1 MKMKVENLQ
10 LRKRRS
16 TTRVLIAALLLIV
29 LLPGALW
36 SQQGR
41 TISGAVS
48 NEQQEPLQGV
58 KVQVKGSDRA
68 TSTDDGGRFTLEVG
82 PEDVLVF
89 TYIGYETAERS
100 VGQQTQ
106 LNVVM
111 AEAVSELDEVV
122 VVGYGTVKK
131 SSVTAAISKVENKN
145 LDQMPAGRPERALVG
160 RMAGVSISDARS
172 TPGAA
177 PTIRIRGAGSISA
190 SNDPLVVIDG
200 FPGGSLANIN
210 MNDVQSIEVLKDASS
225 SAIYGSRGAGGVVLV
240 TTKRGSGKA
249 RLNVDAYAGFSSPIL
264 HDDWMMGREWY
275 DYLVKYQNREFAW
288 AGGDVT
294 LPMHGD
300 ARRPV
305 TYQVSPLTYE
315 LPQTNWQNE
324 ITQNAPI
331 QNYNLSISGSKED
344 TKYYV
349 SAAYKDEVGNVKTA
363 GYKQYGLRANID
375 AKINDVVS
383 MGAELSPNYN
393 TRRIAGSD
401 MVSLVKYPSF
411 VPPVDE
417 TGKYPRTQDY
427 IATGH
432 SGQASPYTFLYGTN
446 SNVKNFNNLARVFVN
461 LKLLEG
467 LTFNTSV
474 GANINFN
481 STDYF
486 RGGVGDDLVPTQGT
500 ASDFQ
505 SINLVNEN
513 TLNYTKT
520 FGDRHDFTA
529 LLGASYQRQTS
540 RSTTMGAVTG
550 SYNNEII
557 QTLNNAI
564 INPSA
569 TNSSKSQWGLVSY
582 FGRINYAYDSRY
594 LFAGS
599 IRTDASSR
607 FGPENKWALFP
618 SLSAA
623 WRVSEEEFF
632 SGIGAINELKLRA
645 SYGVTGNFNIGDF
658 AYLGQMSYVPYS
670 PGNSLVN
677 GHVISTLENRRL
689 GWEKTHS
696 YDVGL
701 ELGMFNSRIYL
712 NVDLYNKNTTDLLY
726 NVSVPGITGFTSTI
740 TNVGEV
746 NNRGIEVELTTQNLT
761 GPVSWQTSFNVTR
774 NINKVVNLGDVS
786 ERIYNHS
793 LGMSWILREGAPM
806 FSYYG
811 YKMDGIYQTEEQI
824 AASPHLP
831 GAKPGN
837 PVIKDRNNDGRIDP
851 QDKVILGNFQ
861 PKFMLGLANDFSWKS
876 FDLSFIIQ
884 TSLGAKMFNL
894 ENQYY
899 EGNTLGAMRRSLA
912 VNQWWSVDEPG
923 DGKTPAA
930 ALGQLTQYNANTD
943 YYVEN
948 ASFLALRNLNIGYN
962 FSDRVSKRLGMSRLR
977 AYATMNN
984 LLLIKSKQNH
994 SYNPEGFTG
1003 GEIGGINSIPG
1014 FNSGSEP
1021 VARIF
1026 ALGVNASF

>member
-1 MKMKVENLQ
+1 MEILQ
-10 LRKRRS
+10 LKKRRPAR
-16 TTRVLIAALLLIV
+16 RVLISALILAV
-29 LLPGALW
+29 LLPCALW
-36 SQQGR
+36 AQQGQV
-41 TISGAVS
+41 ISGTVRS
-48 NEQQEPLQGV
+48 DQQAPLEGV
-58 KVQVKGSDRA
+58 KVAIKGSSSA
-68 TSTDDGGRFTLEVG
+68 TSTDSNGQFTIEAS

-89 TYIGYETAERS
+89 TYIGFEVSEQPI
-100 VGQQTQ
+100 GQQKQ

-111 AEAVSELDEVV
+111 TESMSELDEVV

-172 TPGAA
+172 TPGSA

-225 SAIYGSRGAGGVVLV
+225 SAIYGSRGAGGVILV
-240 TTKRGSGKA
+240 TTKRGTGKA
-249 RLNVDAYAGFSSPIL
+249 QLNFDAYAGFSSPIL
-264 HDDWMMGREWY
+264 HDDWLMGKEWY
-275 DYLVKYQNREFAW
+275 DYLVKYQNREYRW
-288 AGGDVT
+288 AEGEDADLS
-294 LPMHGD
+294 LPMFGD
-300 ARRPV
+300 PRRPV
-305 TYQVSPLTYE
+305 TYQVNPLTYE

-324 ITQNAPI
+324 VTRNAPI
-331 QNYNLSISGSKED
+331 QNYNLSIGGSKED

-349 SAAYKDEVGNVKTA
+349 SATYKDEVGNIKTA

-375 AKINDVVS
+375 AKINKVVS

-401 MVSLVKYPSF
+401 MVSLVKYPPF
-411 VPPVDE
+411 VPTVDE
-417 TGKYPRTQDY
+417 TGRYPRTQDY

-446 SNVKNFNNLARVFVN
+446 STVKNFNNLARVFVN
-461 LKLLEG
+461 LQLLEG

-481 STDYF
+481 TTDYF
-486 RGGVGDDLVPTQGT
+486 RGGAGDDLVATAGT

-505 SINLVNEN
+505 SFNLINEN

-520 FGDRHDFTA
+520 FNDRHDLTA

-540 RSTTMGAVTG
+540 RSTTMGAVAG

-557 QTLNNAI
+557 ETLNNAI

-582 FGRINYAYDSRY
+582 FGRINYAYDGRY

-599 IRTDASSR
+599 IRSDASSR

-623 WRVSEEEFF
+623 WRVSEEDFF
-632 SGIGAINELKLRA
+632 NIEAINELKIRA

-658 AYLGQMSYVPYS
+658 AYLGQVGYVPFS
-670 PGNSLVN
+670 PGNSLVR
-677 GHVISTLENRRL
+677 GQVINTLENARL

-696 YDVGL
+696 YDAGL
-701 ELGMFNSRIYL
+701 ELGLFNNRVYL
-712 NVDLYNKNTTDLLY
+712 NLDVYNKNTTDLLY
-726 NVSVPGITGFTSTI
+726 GISVPAITGFTSAI

-746 NNRGIEVELTTQNLT
+746 NNRGFEVELTTQNLT
-761 GPVSWQTSFNVTR
+761 GAMNWQTSFNVTR
-774 NINKVVNLGDVS
+774 NINKVVSLGGVS

-793 LGMSWILREGAPM
+793 LGMSWILRENEPM

-811 YKMDGIYQTEEQI
+811 YKMDGIYQTEEQVN
-824 AASPHLP
+824 ASPHLP

-837 PVIKDRNNDGRIDP
+837 PIIKDRNDDGRIDP
-851 QDKVILGNFQ
+851 QDKVLLGNFQ
-861 PKFMLGLANDFSWKS
+861 PKLMLGLVNDFSWRNLDVS
-876 FDLSFIIQ
+876 FTFQ
-884 TSLGAKMFNL
+884 ASLGAKMFNL

-899 EGNTLGAMRRSLA
+899 EGNTLGAMRRSLSE
-912 VNQWWSVDEPG
+912 NQWWSVDEPG

-930 ALGQLTQYNANTD
+930 ALSQLTQYNANTD
-943 YYVEN
+943 YYVEDG
-948 ASFLALRNLNIGYN
+948 SFVALRNLNIGYN
-962 FSDRVSKRLGMSRLR
+962 FNAPVAKKLGMNRLR
-977 AYATMNN
+977 AYVTMNN
-984 LLLIKSKQNH
+984 LLFFTSKGNH
-994 SYNPEGFTG
+994 SYNPEGYTG
-1003 GEIGGINSIPG
+1003 GEINGINSIPG
-1014 FNSGSEP
+1014 YNAGSEP
-1021 VARIF
+1021 VARVF
-1026 ALGVNASF
+1026 ALGINASF

>member
-1 MKMKVENLQ
+1 MNMETLQ
-10 LRKRRS
+10 LKKGRS
-16 TTRVLIAALLLIV
+16 TTRMLISALLLIV
-29 LLPGALW
+29 LLPCTLW
-36 SQQGR
+36 AQQGR

-58 KVQVKGSDRA
+58 KVQVRGSDKA

-89 TYIGYETAERS
+89 TYIGYETTERS

-106 LNVVM
+106 LDVVM
-111 AEAVSELDEVV
+111 TESVSELDEVV

-177 PTIRIRGAGSISA
+177 PIIRIRGAGSISA

-225 SAIYGSRGAGGVVLV
+225 SAIYGSRGAGGVILV

-264 HDDWMMGREWY
+264 HDDWLMGKEWY

-288 AGGDVT
+288 SGGDVS
-294 LPMHGD
+294 LPMYGD

-500 ASDFQ
+500 ASDYQ

-623 WRVSEEEFF
+623 WRVSEEDFF
-632 SGIGAINELKLRA
+632 SGMGAINELKLRA

-761 GPVSWQTSFNVTR
+761 GAVNWQTSFNVTR

-837 PVIKDRNNDGRIDP
+837 PIIKDRNNDGRIDP

-912 VNQWWSVDEPG
+912 ANQWWSVDEPG

-930 ALGQLTQYNANTD
+930 ALSQLTQYNANTD

-948 ASFLALRNLNIGYN
+948 ASFLALRNVNIGYN

-984 LLLIKSKQNH
+984 LLLIRSKENH

-1003 GEIGGINSIPG
+1003 GEIDGINSIPG

>member
-1 MKMKVENLQ
+1 MKILK
-10 LRKRRS
+10 LRKKKSVTFGMIS
-16 TTRVLIAALLLIV
+16 TLLLAFW
-29 LLPGALW
+29 LPGILQA
-36 SQQGR
+36 QQANPV
-41 TISGAVS
+41 SGTVS

-58 KVQVKGSDRA
+58 KIEVKGSTRA
-68 TSTDDGGRFTLEVG
+68 TSTDDQGRFTVAAD
-82 PEDVLVF
+82 PQDILVF
-89 TYIGYETAERS
+89 TYIGYETTERS
-100 VGQQTQ
+100 VGQNTQ

-172 TPGAA
+172 TPGSA
-177 PTIRIRGAGSISA
+177 PIIRIRGAGSISA

-210 MNDVQSIEVLKDASS
+210 MNDVQSIEILKDASS
-225 SAIYGSRGAGGVVLV
+225 SAIYGSRGAGGVILV
-240 TTKRGSGKA
+240 TTKRGAGKA
-249 RLNVDAYAGFSSPIL
+249 QLSFDAYAGFSSPIL
-264 HDDWMMGREWY
+264 HDDWLMGKEWY
-275 DYLVKYQNREFAW
+275 DYLVKYQNREYLW
-288 AGGDVT
+288 AE
-294 LPMHGD
+294 GD
-300 ARRPV
+300 AADLSIPMFGDSRRPV
-305 TYQVSPLTYE
+305 TYQVNPLTYE

-324 ITQNAPI
+324 VTQNAPI
-331 QNYNLSISGSKED
+331 QNYNLSIGGSKED

-349 SAAYKDEVGNVKTA
+349 SATYKNEVGNIKTA

-393 TRRIAGSD
+393 SRRVAGSD

-411 VPPVDE
+411 VPTVDE
-417 TGKYPRTQDY
+417 TGKHPRTQDY
-427 IATGH
+427 IPTGH

-446 SNVKNFNNLARVFVN
+446 SSVRNFNNLARVFVN
-461 LKLLEG
+461 LNLMEG

-486 RGGVGDDLVPTQGT
+486 RGGVGDDLVPTEGT

-505 SINLVNEN
+505 SFNLVNEN
-513 TLNYTKT
+513 TLNFTKT
-520 FGDRHDFTA
+520 FNDRHDFTA

-540 RSTTMGAVTG
+540 RSTTMGAVSG

-569 TNSSKSQWGLVSY
+569 TNSSKSEWGLVSY
-582 FGRINYAYDSRY
+582 FGRINYAYDGRY

-599 IRTDASSR
+599 VRTDASSR

-623 WRVSEEEFF
+623 WRVSEEDFF
-632 SGIGAINELKLRA
+632 SNINAISELKLRA

-658 AYLGQMSYVPYS
+658 AYLGQVGYVPYS
-670 PGNSLVN
+670 PGNTLVN
-677 GHVISTLENRRL
+677 GQVINTLENARL

-696 YDVGL
+696 YDVGV
-701 ELGMFNSRIYL
+701 ELGLFSNRVYL
-712 NVDLYNKNTTDLLY
+712 NLDVYNKNTTDLLY
-726 NVSVPGITGFTSTI
+726 GVSVPAITGFTSAI

-746 NNRGIEVELTTQNLT
+746 NNRGFEVELTTQNLT
-761 GPVSWQTSFNVTR
+761 GAVNWQTSFNVTR
-774 NINKVVNLGDVS
+774 NINKVVNLGSVS

-793 LGMSWILREGAPM
+793 LGMSWILREGEPM

-811 YKMDGIYQTEEQI
+811 YKMDGIYQTEAQI
-824 AASPHLP
+824 EASPHLP

-837 PVIKDRNNDGRIDP
+837 PIVQDRNSDGRIDP
-851 QDKVILGNFQ
+851 QDKVVLGNFQ
-861 PKFMLGLANDFSWKS
+861 PKLMLGLVNDFSWKNI
-876 FDLSFIIQ
+876 DLSLTIQ

-912 VNQWWSVDEPG
+912 ENQWWSVDEPG

-948 ASFLALRNLNIGYN
+948 ASFLAVRNVNIGYN
-962 FSDRVSKRLGMSRLR
+962 FSEPVAKRLGMSRLR
-977 AYATMNN
+977 AYASMNN
-984 LLLIKSKQNH
+984 LLLIKSKGNH